1 MRKRLEILG
10 NLGNLGLLGNL
21 GNLGLLGSLGHLERL
36 GRLALLVAL
45 LGFVAACGGASRE
58 ELASLA
64 AKGYYTHLIHGE
76 YEQFFEGMD
85 QRTLPGDSTAQ
96 VLSADSAYRSQMLDN
111 LRQFMAR
118 QEKEHHGILEV
129 RVSNAATDTVQ
140 QFTNVFLV
148 LCFGDSTNEEI
159 VVPMVERNGSWRMK

>member
-1 MRKRLEILG
+1 MKKLCILSLFG
-10 NLGNLGLLGNL
+10 ALVVLG
-21 GNLGLLGSLGHLERL
+21 
-36 GRLALLVAL
+36 
-45 LGFVAACGGASRE
+45 ACGSATKE

-64 AKGYYTHLIHGE
+64 AKGYYEHLIHGE
-76 YEQFFEGMD
+76 YEQFYEGMD
-85 QRTLPGDSTAQ
+85 EREFTSE
-96 VLSADSAYRSQMLDN
+96 ADYRSQMLDN

>member
-1 MRKRLEILG
+1 MMRKFCIIGILG
-10 NLGNLGLLGNL
+10 ILC
-21 GNLGLLGSLGHLERL
+21 
-36 GRLALLVAL
+36 
-45 LGFVAACGGASRE
+45 AACDNTSKE

-64 AKGYYTHLIHGE
+64 AKGYYDHLIHGE
-76 YEQFFEGMD
+76 YEQFYEGMD
-85 QRTLPGDSTAQ
+85 QRE
-96 VLSADSAYRSQMLDN
+96 LSGETDYRSQMLDN

-118 QEKEHHGILEV
+118 QEKEHRGILEV
-129 RVSNAATDTVQ
+129 RVSNATTDTVQ

>member
-1 MRKRLEILG
+1 MRKLVVLVILAI
-10 NLGNLGLLGNL
+10 L
-21 GNLGLLGSLGHLERL
+21 
-36 GRLALLVAL
+36 
-45 LGFVAACGGASRE
+45 AACGSATKE

-64 AKGYYTHLIHGE
+64 AKGYYDHLIHGE
-76 YEQFFEGMD
+76 YEQFYEGMD
-85 QRTLPGDSTAQ
+85 QRELTGEAE
-96 VLSADSAYRSQMLDN
+96 YRSQMLDN

-118 QEKEHHGILEV
+118 QEKEHHGVLEV
-129 RVSNAATDTVQ
+129 RVSNVTTDTVQ

>member
-1 MRKRLEILG
+1 MKKLCILSLFG
-10 NLGNLGLLGNL
+10 ALVVLG
-21 GNLGLLGSLGHLERL
+21 
-36 GRLALLVAL
+36 
-45 LGFVAACGGASRE
+45 ACGSATKE

-64 AKGYYTHLIHGE
+64 AKGYYEHLIHGE
-76 YEQFFEGMD
+76 YEQFYEGMD
-85 QRTLPGDSTAQ
+85 QREFTSEA
-96 VLSADSAYRSQMLDN
+96 AYRSQMLDN

>member
-1 MRKRLEILG
+1 MRKLATLAI
-10 NLGNLGLLGNL
+10 
-21 GNLGLLGSLGHLERL
+21 
-36 GRLALLVAL
+36 LALL
-45 LGFVAACGGASRE
+45 AACGSATKE

-64 AKGYYTHLIHGE
+64 AKGYYDHLIHGE
-76 YEQFFEGMD
+76 YEQFYEGMD
-85 QRTLPGDSTAQ
+85 QRA
-96 VLSADSAYRSQMLDN
+96 LSDEPAYRSQMLDN

-118 QEKEHHGILEV
+118 QEQEHRGVLEV

-159 VVPMVERNGSWRMK
+159 VVPMVERHGAWRMK